1 MHDAC
6 DQVVAVLLGLAE
18 NLEVTVVE
26 EVVGTCGVANNHEGF
41 LVVGSGDGH
50 SGAPKESEGEER
62 IRPVL
67 RAGLVRKRFLAG
79 RWLGEPHLLFYQS
92 SFPAGLG

>member
-1 MHDAC
+1 MIPLDKETFEAYMERLLE
-6 DQVVAVLLGLAE
+6 QVE
-18 NLEVTVVE
+18 K
-26 EVVGTCGVANNHEGF
+26 VVGASGVANNHGASLW
-41 LVVGSGDGH
+41 LVAAMVTP
-50 SGAPKESEGEER
+50 APRRSR
-62 IRPVL
+62 RVRNASAPFM